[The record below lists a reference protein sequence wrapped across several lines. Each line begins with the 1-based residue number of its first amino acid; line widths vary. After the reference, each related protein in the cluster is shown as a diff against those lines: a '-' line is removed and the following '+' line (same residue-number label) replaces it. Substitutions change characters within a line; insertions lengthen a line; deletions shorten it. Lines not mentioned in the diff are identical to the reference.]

1 MHENE
6 CYFIYERWQAYVVF
20 DNYEGW
26 LMVGNKYSLKS
37 MRETSIDST
46 KAEQSKTKEAE
57 KKMD

>member
-1 MHENE
+1 MNDK
-6 CYFIYERWQAYVVF
+6 ILVK
-20 DNYEGW
+20 EGW